1 MDPKKDIKRC
11 GWVDMSNPLYIEYH
25 DKEWGVPV
33 HNNKKL
39 FEMLVLEGAQA
50 GLSWATILKKR
61 QNYRKAFDGF
71 DYKKIAEYDGN
82 KINMLLKNEGIVRNR
97 LKIMSAV
104 RNAKVVLEIIK
115 EFGSLDKYTWSF
127 VNFKPVQNNFRASG
141 DIPAATGLS
150 DKISKDLKKRGM
162 NFTGSTI
169 IYAFM
174 QAVGLVNDHQVDC
187 YRYKELRSG

>member
-1 MDPKKDIKRC
+1 MILNDIKRC

-25 DKEWGVPV
+25 DKEWGVPI
-33 HNNKKL
+33 HRDKKL
-39 FEMLVLEGAQA
+39 FEMLILEGAQA

-61 QNYRKAFDGF
+61 QNYRKAFDRF
-71 DYKKIAEYDGN
+71 DYKKIAGYDGK
-82 KINMLLKNEGIVRNR
+82 KINILLKNEGIVRNK

-104 RNAKVVLEIIK
+104 RNAKVVIEIIK
-115 EFGSLDKYTWSF
+115 EFGSLDKYIWSF
-127 VNFKPVQNNFRASG
+127 VDFKPIQNNFRTIG
-141 DIPAATGLS
+141 EIPAKTTLS
-150 DKISKDLKKRGM
+150 DEISKDLKKRGT
-162 NFTGSTI
+162 NFTGPTI